1 MGKRTSY
8 EPGTFSWV
16 DLATTDPGAAKTFY
30 GSLFGWSFD
39 DIPIPQGDVYTM
51 CLLDGDQVAAL
62 SEQQE
67 QERSQGVPPHW
78 NNYVTVDGAD
88 ESAGKV
94 TELGGNVIAP
104 PFDVLDSGR
113 MAVAADPEGAVFS
126 VWQPK
131 NHIGAARVNEP
142 GALCWNE
149 LSTNDVAKAVA
160 FYTALFG
167 WSSEDFGGMYT
178 IVRVGGKSNGGIRP
192 IGPEQQGMP
201 PNWLAYFA
209 VENCDES
216 AARAGELG
224 GNAIVPP
231 MDVPV
236 AEGARIAVIAD
247 PQGASFGIFSGPLDP

>member
-16 DLATTDPGAAKTFY
+16 DLATTDVGGAKSFY
-30 GSLFGWSFD
+30 GDLFGWTFED
-39 DIPIPQGDVYTM
+39 LPIPEGGVYVM
-51 CLLDGDQVAAL
+51 CRLDGDDVAAL

-67 QERSQGVPPHW
+67 QERSQGIPPHW
-78 NNYVTVDGAD
+78 NNYVTVASVD
-88 ESAGKV
+88 ESAAKV
-94 TELGGNVIAP
+94 PGLGGNVILP
-104 PFDVLDSGR
+104 PFDVLDAGR
-113 MAVAADPEGAVFS
+113 MAVAADPTGAVFS
-126 VWQPK
+126 LWEAK
-131 NHIGAARVNEP
+131 NHIGASRVNEP

-149 LSTNDVAKAVA
+149 LSTNDVKKALE

-167 WSSEDFGGMYT
+167 WSSEDFDGMYT
-178 IVRVGGKSNGGIRP
+178 IVRVGDKSNGGIRP
-192 IGPEQQGMP
+192 IGEEQQGMP

-224 GNAIVPP
+224 GNAFVGP

-236 AEGARIAVIAD
+236 AEGSRIAVIAD